1 MEFIN
6 KHNLSDGEYFP
17 NATPK
22 DTIYLHHTE
31 GSHRPDLTIDYW
43 DKDRNSTGNKVRVST
58 AYVIGGIST
67 RNQDD
72 SYDGKIYEAF
82 DPSYWSHHLGIKNK
96 NNTFLNQKSI
106 AIEIC
111 NYGILSKTSDG
122 RFFNSV
128 KCEVPKKFVTE
139 LDNPFRGS
147 LYYHSYTTAQIESLR
162 KLLIYLSDKFEID
175 IKRGIPREIEKSNLV
190 PPVGISV
197 KEKQKWLNK
206 NGFTDYNGKK
216 LTEDGVL
223 GKFTREAESKIGL
236 NPLDINQSAL
246 DGYPGVWSHTNVRID
261 KSDIY
266 PHPGIMEMLANL

>member
-1 MEFIN
+1 MQLIN
-6 KHNLSDGEYFP
+6 KHNLSDNEYFP
-17 NATPK
+17 NRTPK

-43 DKDRNSTGNKVRVST
+43 DRDRNSVGTRVRVST
-58 AYVIGGIST
+58 AYVIGGTST
-67 RNQDD
+67 RNCDD

-106 AIEIC
+106 GIEIC
-111 NYGILSKTSDG
+111 NYGSLSKTSDG

-128 KCEVPKKFVTE
+128 KCEIPKKFVTE
-139 LDNPFRGS
+139 LDSPFRGS
-147 LYYHSYTTAQIESLR
+147 LYYHSYTPAQIESLR

-175 IKRGIPREIEKSNLV
+175 LKRGIPREIEKSNLTI
-190 PPVGISV
+190 PPNLNV

-206 NGFTDYNGKK
+206 NGFTDAKGKK
-216 LTEDGVL
+216 LQECGVPD
-223 GKFTREAESKIGL
+223 KFTTEAESKVGL
-236 NPLDINQSAL
+236 NPLELNHAAL

-261 KSDIY
+261 KNDIY
-266 PHPGIMEMLANL
+266 PHPSMMDMLKNL